1 MNLYEMTQA
10 AKELYEMLQNE
21 EIDEQTLRDTLESIE
36 ADKKL
41 ESYVYVLKS
50 LAAELVMFEDEKKRI
65 TNKISVLNNRMDR
78 MKNAIIEFMQSAGMK
93 KTKAG
98 TFDLSLRY
106 FDSVNIVD
114 EKLIADEYLVAQPP
128 KIDKTAIKKAIVE
141 GQIVKGVE
149 IVSRPSVI
157 AR

>member
-10 AKELYEMLQNE
+10 AKELYEMLQSE

-50 LAAELVMFEDEKKRI
+50 LAAEVVMFEEEKKRI

-78 MKNAIIEFMQSAGMK
+78 MKNAIIEFMQSAGM
-93 KTKAG
+93 TKATAG

-106 FDSVNIVD
+106 FDSVNIID
-114 EKLIADEYLVAQPP
+114 EKLIAYEYLVAQAP
-128 KIDKTAIKKAIVE
+128 KIDKAAIKKAIGE
-141 GQIVKGVE
+141 GQTVMGAE
-149 IVSRPSVI
+149 IVSRPSII

>member
-21 EIDEQTLRDTLESIE
+21 EIDEKTLSDTLEAIE

-50 LAAELVMFEDEKKRI
+50 LAAEVVMFEEEKKRI

-78 MKNAIIEFMQSAGMK
+78 MKNAIIEFMQSAGM
-93 KTKAG
+93 TKATAG

-106 FDSVNIVD
+106 FDSVNIID
-114 EKLIADEYLVAQPP
+114 ENLIADEYLVAQAP
-128 KIDKTAIKKAIVE
+128 KIDKAAIKKAIGE
-141 GQIVKGVE
+141 GQTVRGAE